1 VIEQVKQML
10 IRQKPAIT
18 TFHDD
23 NGQDLLLAGDV
34 DLVMEYNGD
43 IAQVMR
49 EDKDLD
55 FVVPKEGGLLASDSL
70 CIPAG
75 APNADLAH
83 AYINFV
89 LDGHNG
95 AEICKTI
102 RYPTPNAA
110 ALALMPPDY
119 RDKRGDLS
127 ARRRAGALRI
137 FALYAAAGQRR
148 VRTRDDA
155 ASRILNRKAK
165 RRPAARLRAGAGV
178 RTSGR
183 T

>member
-95 AEICKTI
+95 AEICKHD
-102 RYPTPNAA
+102 PLPH
-110 ALALMPPDY
+110 PQC
-119 RDKRGDLS
+119 
-127 ARRRAGALRI
+127 RRAG
-137 FALYAAAGQRR
+137 
-148 VRTRDDA
+148 VDA
-155 ASRILNRKAK
+155 A
-165 RRPAARLRAGAGV
+165 
-178 RTSGR
+178 
-183 T
+183 